1 MILIFLLTISFIML
15 GISILALRSNP
26 RSTTNKLFLLFVLT
40 FDIWLLANYFSNS
53 SQNYDTVLLTNKLIF
68 FSTTWLIFFLAL
80 FIKSYPN
87 AKVKYNLLPVSL
99 AFIGAIFISI
109 LSFTDVIVQY
119 VEIKYGFS
127 DIVFGDGII
136 IYAVY
141 FLLLLVF
148 SIYTLFRKFHRSQGI
163 ERLKIQYLFVGII
176 LTSAGTIITNLI
188 FPIIFNNFELSNI
201 GTGFSI
207 FLVSFTG
214 YSIIKHR
221 LFGIR
226 MLLGSIFTMSIV
238 AIFTFVMFY
247 GVLTFENVIFESPF
261 ELESILANVFIAFI
275 FSILFVNIYNYASKV
290 IRRSFIHSAYDPT
303 IELEKFNSLIS
314 EKLNFKDVNSVIKQ
328 YLSDL
333 FKIKEITLFLNKDNS
348 DSFFSIDE
356 DKKISKEIISK
367 FFNTFN
373 NSGVSQEEL
382 ESLKFSGKINA
393 IQSNIYTFNY
403 NNNIA
408 VLVPLR
414 DQRELSGFIAL
425 GKRGIPYDQIDITFL
440 ESIARSINLAVG
452 RAHYFKKFEDLI
464 SDLEAKVEERTKQ
477 LRELAEEQK
486 NIIDVMGHEIRT
498 PLSVINSE
506 ISLHEEITIS
516 DLDKWLK
523 KEMSDKDIKNLFD
536 SLKVISKATA
546 QAISLV
552 NDMLETAR
560 IDKKRFELNYSKF
573 DLVETVKSSVELM
586 KKTANSSIHT
596 IIFDSKIARLELEA
610 DEIRITEA
618 LQALISNAI
627 KYGINPDTGKAEIT
641 ISIELGKS
649 FDEVVITISDKG
661 IGIKK
666 EDIEKLGQ
674 KFLRLNPETKNLQ
687 RPKGTGLGLF
697 VVKNIMKYHG
707 GKLIISS
714 DGIGKGA
721 SFKII
726 LPTKNQK

>member
-15 GISILALRSNP
+15 GISILALKSNP
-26 RSTTNKLFLLFVLT
+26 KSSTNKLFLLFVLT

-53 SQNYDTVLLTNKLIF
+53 SQNYDTVLITNKLIF

-99 AFIGAIFISI
+99 AFIGAISISI
-109 LSFTDVIVQY
+109 LSFTDVIVQQ
-119 VEIKYGFS
+119 VEIKDGFS

-136 IYAVY
+136 IYAIY
-141 FLLLLVF
+141 FLLLLIF

-163 ERLKIQYLFVGII
+163 ERLKIQYLFLGII

-188 FPIIFNNFELSNI
+188 FPILFNNFELSNI
-201 GTGFSI
+201 GAGFSL
-207 FLVSFTG
+207 FLVSLTG

-226 MLLGSIFTMSIV
+226 MLLGSIFTMSTV

-247 GVLTFENVIFESPF
+247 GVLTFENAIFESPF
-261 ELESILANVFIAFI
+261 DLDSILANVFISFI
-275 FSILFVNIYNYASKV
+275 FSILFINLYNYASKV
-290 IRRSFIHSAYDPT
+290 IRRSFIHSAYDPS

-314 EKLNFKDVNSVIKQ
+314 EKLSFNDVNLVIKQ

-333 FKIKEITLFLNKDNS
+333 FKIKEITLFLNKDES

-367 FFNTFN
+367 FFKAFN
-373 NSGVSQEEL
+373 NTGVSQEEL
-382 ESLKFSGKINA
+382 DSLKFSGKINE
-393 IQSNIYTFNY
+393 IQNNIYSFNY

-408 VLVPLR
+408 VLVPLSDER
-414 DQRELSGFIAL
+414 GLSGFIAL
-425 GKRGIPYDQIDITFL
+425 GKRGIPYDQIDITFV
-440 ESIARSINLAVG
+440 ESIAKSINLAVG
-452 RAHYFKKFEDLI
+452 RANYFKKFEDLI
-464 SDLEAKVEERTKQ
+464 SELEAKVEERTKQ

-498 PLSVINSE
+498 PLSVVNSE
-506 ISLHEEITIS
+506 ISLHEEITLPN
-516 DLDKWLK
+516 LDKWLK
-523 KEMSDKDIKNLFD
+523 KEMTEEEVKNLFD
-536 SLKVISKATA
+536 SIKVIGKATA
-546 QAISLV
+546 QSISLV

-573 DLVETVKSSVELM
+573 DIVENVKSSVELM
-586 KKTANSSIHT
+586 KKTANSEIHT
-596 IIFDSKIARLELEA
+596 LVFDSKIAKLEVEA
-610 DEIRITEA
+610 DETRITEA
-618 LQALISNAI
+618 VQALISNSI
-627 KYGINPDTGKAEIT
+627 KYGINPDTGKADIT
-641 ISIELGKS
+641 ISVEEANT
-649 FDEVVITISDKG
+649 FEEVVITISDKG
-661 IGIKK
+661 MGIKK

-674 KFLRLNPETKNLQ
+674 KFVRLNPETKNLQ

-707 GKLIISS
+707 GELIISS
-714 DGIGKGA
+714 DGIGKGS
-721 SFKII
+721 SFKIL
-726 LPTKNQK
+726 LPTKNRK